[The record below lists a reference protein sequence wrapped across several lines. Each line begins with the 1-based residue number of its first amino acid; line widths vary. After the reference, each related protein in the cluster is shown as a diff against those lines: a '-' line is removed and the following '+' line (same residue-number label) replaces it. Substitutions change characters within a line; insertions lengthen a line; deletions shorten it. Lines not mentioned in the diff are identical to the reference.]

1 MGDPLEFINIYSVA
15 NYQKMKGDS
24 LIQRKKFEKSL
35 IVEKT
40 SKLKTLSFSGY
51 GRRFYFGGGSDVSS
65 MFWTC
70 VVQVAQMN
78 KKVDDHTRKKCP
90 LYESD
95 TFPENC

>member
-40 SKLKTLSFSGY
+40 SKLKTLGALKSYPSYLLAVMDVVFILVEALTY
-51 GRRFYFGGGSDVSS
+51 PVCFGH
-65 MFWTC
+65 
-70 VVQVAQMN
+70 A
-78 KKVDDHTRKKCP
+78 
-90 LYESD
+90 
-95 TFPENC
+95 